1 MYLPSPI
8 RGKYCYLYLIE
19 DIYSRKA
26 VGWEVYDAES
36 GEKAGALMKSV
47 TLVSNMYELGIMG
60 ADRHRA
66 VELGSRAT
74 DREKSGIVRRLTR
87 QLP

>member
-26 VGWEVYDAES
+26 VGWEVYAAES
-36 GEKAGALMKSV
+36 GEKAGTPMKSV
-47 TLVSNMYELGIMG
+47 TLLSNMYELGIMG
-60 ADRHRA
+60 ADRT
-66 VELGSRAT
+66 VLLNS
-74 DREKSGIVRRLTR
+74 DREQQIEKRAA
-87 QLP
+87 